1 MTRPWITVVVALG
14 YAVVV
19 LMLAAIIL
27 SEL

>member
-19 LMLAAIIL
+19 LMLAAMIL